1 MLSDFFYSVVETTVK
16 HTEVEKEKILSP
28 SKNQE
33 VVDARCIIIY
43 ILNKEGYYSSQIAKF
58 LNLTET
64 GVRYSLSTIE
74 SRFKNNKILKRLLLD
89 IQNEIASK

>member
-1 MLSDFFYSVVETTVK
+1 MLSDFFYSVVEITEK

-28 SKNQE
+28 SKNPE

-58 LNLTET
+58 LNVTEA
-64 GVRYSLSTIE
+64 GVRYSLSSLE
-74 SRFKNNKILKRLLLD
+74 SRCKNNKILKRLLSD
-89 IQNEIASK
+89 IQNEIENK